1 MKHTKTVRHFTGTSK
16 ELAGEMGDLYYDAL
30 AELLALLA
38 DKMSADSLADHGR
51 GRPKL
56 AEELSACAEHLQAAS
71 QHILTAWMICAPH
84 VRESKE

>member
-1 MKHTKTVRHFTGTSK
+1 MKHTKTVPHFNGTNPQ
-16 ELAGEMGDLYYDAL
+16 LAEEMGDLYYDAL

-56 AEELSACAEHLQAAS
+56 AGKLSACAKHLQAAS
-71 QHILTAWMICAPH
+71 QHIQSAWMICAPH
-84 VRESKE
+84 VRASKE